1 VQGLDVR
8 AGSLADVSPGGL
20 WVIDDIA
27 SARGLTVGSRVPV
40 TLARGTRT
48 LTVRAVYRHETYASS
63 SLPRFLIGAADYA
76 APGGTSSPGAVVMRA
91 ADGVTPRAARA
102 AVARAVAGGGSL
114 IVADR
119 AADRRQAVA
128 QIDVVASLYLALSG
142 LAALVGLFG
151 ILNTTALSIVDRVR
165 ELGLLRAIGMD
176 PHQVRAMVCAE
187 ALIVA
192 SVGTSLGIALGIFFG
207 WGASS
212 ALADSSAPTAFTV
225 PVATLAAVAIVAAAG
240 GVLAATLPA
249 RWAGRV
255 DILRAVASE

>member
-102 AVARAVAGGGSL
+102 AVARAVASGGSL
-114 IVADR
+114 IV
-119 AADRRQAVA
+119 ADRRQAVA

>member
-114 IVADR
+114 IV
-119 AADRRQAVA
+119 ADRRQAVA